1 VTDTT
6 MNAAI
11 IDAFGPPEVLQVA
24 TVPRPEAGE
33 GEVLIRVHGAGI
45 NPVDC
50 KTRAGGGVAGRLS
63 GFPLI
68 LGWDVSGIVEA
79 LGPGAG
85 GVEVGDEVYGL
96 VRFPQAGA
104 AYAQYVTAPDDHVA
118 LKPASLSHREAAAL
132 PLTGL
137 TAWQALFDV
146 AKVRAGQRVLV
157 HGAAGGVGHLV
168 VQLAH
173 WSGAVVIGTC
183 SARNAEFARA
193 AGCDEV
199 IDYEAAPFEEQVDA
213 VDAVIDCVGGD
224 LARRS
229 LDVVRRGGVLVT
241 LPTRVEYNGDASS
254 RGIEAAW
261 MLVHPDRAQLDKLSA
276 LADEGVLR
284 PHIEQSFA
292 LDDIADAHARSETGH
307 VRGKLVIDVA

>member
-1 VTDTT
+1 MTDT
-6 MNAAI
+6 MKAAI
-11 IDAFGPPEVLQVA
+11 IDAYGSPDVLQV
-24 TVPRPEAGE
+24 TSVPRPTVGAGE
-33 GEVLIRVHGAGI
+33 LLIRVHCAGI

-68 LGWDVSGIVEA
+68 LGWDVSGVVEA
-79 LGPGAG
+79 LGPGAH
-85 GVEVGDEVYGL
+85 GVNVGDEVFGM
-96 VRFPQAGA
+96 VRFPQAGG
-104 AYAQYVTAPDDHVA
+104 AYAQYLTTPDDHVA
-118 LKPASLSHREAAAL
+118 HKPAALSHREAAAL

-173 WSGAVVIGTC
+173 WTGAVVIGTC
-183 SARNAEFARA
+183 SARNAEFAVA

-199 IDYEAAPFEEQVDA
+199 IDYEAAPFEEQVA
-213 VDAVIDCVGGD
+213 PVDVVIDCVGGE

-229 LDVVRRGGVLVT
+229 LDVVRHGGVLVT
-241 LPTRVEYNGDASS
+241 LPTKVDYNGDASS
-254 RGIEAAW
+254 RGIDATW
-261 MLVHPDRAQLDKLSA
+261 MLVHPDRTQLNKLA
-276 LADEGVLR
+276 ELADQGVVR

-292 LDDIADAHARSETGH
+292 LDDIPAAHARSETGR
-307 VRGKLVIDVA
+307 VRGKLVIDVT